1 MDTHTPTWRSHQ
13 RREEVGG
20 DTWDSQAKDLHVRGH
35 EWMCVGMCEE
45 QQGTEGPARDHKE
58 QTANRNRVEGLRIR
72 R

>member
-1 MDTHTPTWRSHQ
+1 M
-13 RREEVGG
+13 GG